1 MKKVLAALA
10 LSAFAFGASASQLI
24 TKQEVDHFKLT
35 HVGISKNSKP
45 EKNPLL
51 YKPFHSRTPGRH

>member
-35 HVGISKNSKP
+35 QFAYFSISYGKSH
-45 EKNPLL
+45 
-51 YKPFHSRTPGRH
+51 FHQFIG